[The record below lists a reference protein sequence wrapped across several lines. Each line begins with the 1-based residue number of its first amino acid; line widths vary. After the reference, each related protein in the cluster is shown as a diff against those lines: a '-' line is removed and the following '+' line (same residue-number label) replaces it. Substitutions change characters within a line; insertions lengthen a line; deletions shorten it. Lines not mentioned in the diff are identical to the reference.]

1 MWVLREG
8 CDCKM
13 YFVYLITNKPYGT
26 LYAGVTNDLIRRIY
40 EHRSGAVE
48 GFLKQHDLGHL
59 VWYEAHGDVLA
70 AIAREKLIKKW
81 HRDWKINLVQSS
93 NPEWHD
99 LYESIV

>member
-1 MWVLREG
+1 
-8 CDCKM
+8 M
-13 YFVYLITNKPYGT
+13 YFVYLITNKRYGT
-26 LYAGVTNDLIRRIY
+26 LYVGVTSDLVRRIY
-40 EHRSGAVE
+40 EHRSGAVK
-48 GFLKQHDLGHL
+48 GFSKQHDLGQL

-93 NPEWHD
+93 NPEWRD